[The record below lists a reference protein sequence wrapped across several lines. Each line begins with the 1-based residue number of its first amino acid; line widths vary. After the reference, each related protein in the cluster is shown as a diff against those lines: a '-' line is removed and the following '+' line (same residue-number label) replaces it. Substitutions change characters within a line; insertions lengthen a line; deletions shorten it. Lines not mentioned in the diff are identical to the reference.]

1 MTGWVRWVGA
11 AVAVLGSSSLGNAQS
26 IPRIASVF
34 PAGAAVGRSVEV
46 SMRGSN
52 LSAARHL
59 LVLGAPGVDAQL
71 LAGGTAPDASARPVF
86 QARCTTCHEARS
98 ADNRP
103 LGPEQWAQVVDRM
116 INLRGADIPKADRDK
131 IVDWLSAVARA
142 GVVSARITVAKDAAP
157 GTREIR
163 LVTERGV
170 SAGFSFE
177 VGTLP
182 EMVAS
187 GDSGKVG
194 LPVVVNGTLARS
206 GQQDRIPFDARKGQ
220 PINFNLKGFRL
231 NELSWSYF
239 NPTLAI
245 EDSKGRVVAKSLGRK
260 GLDPVLEWT
269 APADGSYT
277 LVVRDLLW
285 KGNPASVYRLVA
297 GAVPV
302 ESVLSPLVA
311 RPGSLLDAQLSGE
324 NGARLPVKVRTP
336 DDISG
341 IARVPT
347 PLGDS
352 PVLVRDLPDGGGPVP
367 VVALAQTVT
376 LPAAFSGKIS
386 DPSKQVDKFRIRALS
401 PCGME
406 MYAQRLGS
414 SLRPVVTI
422 RNAKGDVVTT
432 REMRDDNDLV
442 IGDAFREAGE
452 YVVEVSATEGSGA
465 GAYAWEATAGK
476 VVDFALTATPDGV
489 NLAPGQRGALL
500 VRATRRENIPGPIKV
515 DIADAPAWLKVEPGI
530 IPPDDDKTL
539 LLVTVSDK
547 APVGGAVLAIR
558 GTTEIPDAIDPR
570 VKVPLVRRARPI
582 ELYRGNNLNVR
593 QVERLSSYVGVTAE
607 VPPFSLVLDNPQPV
621 LLKAGEEV
629 EVRVAV
635 LRAAGTR
642 GDVLVQLAG
651 LPPGVRSQPFQ
662 VAVGGGQREAVFK
675 LIGDRGARFLIERS
689 SPDLP
694 PARFSF
700 VGTTGG
706 ADSLAPYQ
714 SSLTVP
720 ISGPRSK
727 VDLEKR

>member
-1 MTGWVRWVGA
+1 MKCFLKILTAGATALLVAGSVR
-11 AVAVLGSSSLGNAQS
+11 AQS
-26 IPRIASVF
+26 LPRIASVF
-34 PAGAAVGRSVEV
+34 PAGASVGQTVEV

-52 LSAARHL
+52 LSAGRQL
-59 LVLGAPGVDAQL
+59 LVLGAPGVKAQL
-71 LAGGTAPDASARPVF
+71 LTGGTAPDASARPVF

-98 ADNRP
+98 ADNRT
-103 LGPEQWAQVVDRM
+103 LAPEQWAQVVDRM
-116 INLRGADIPKADRDK
+116 INLRGADIPKVDRDK

-142 GVVSARITVAKDAAP
+142 GVVSARITVAGDAAP
-157 GTREIR
+157 GTREVR

-182 EMVAS
+182 EVAAS
-187 GDSGKVG
+187 GDNAKVS
-194 LPVVVNGTLARS
+194 LPVVLNGTLGRP

-220 PINFNLKGFRL
+220 KINFNLKGYRL

-239 NPTLAI
+239 NPTLSV
-245 EDSKGRVVAKSLGRK
+245 EDSKGKVLGKSLGRK

-269 APADGSYT
+269 APADGTFT

-302 ESVLSPLVA
+302 DSVLSPLVA
-311 RPGSLLDAQLSGE
+311 RPGTVVDAQLTGE
-324 NGARLPVKVRTP
+324 NGARMPVKVRTP
-336 DDISG
+336 RDVSG
-341 IARVPT
+341 VARVPT

-367 VVALAQTVT
+367 VVELAQTVT
-376 LPAAFSGKIS
+376 LPAAFSGRIAE
-386 DPSKQVDKFRIRALS
+386 PGKQTDKFRIRALA
-401 PCGME
+401 PCGLE
-406 MYAQRLGS
+406 LYAHRLGS

-422 RNAKGDVVTT
+422 RNTKGDVVNT

-452 YVVEVSATEGSGA
+452 FVVEVSAAEGSGA

-476 VVDFALTATPDGV
+476 VVDFTLTATPDGV
-489 NLAPGQRGALL
+489 NLAPGQRGALV
-500 VRATRRENIPGPIKV
+500 VRATRRENIPGPIRV
-515 DIADAPAWLKVEPGI
+515 EIPDAPPWLTVEPGI
-530 IPPDDDKTL
+530 IPPDDDKTV
-539 LLVTVSDK
+539 LLVTVNDK
-547 APVGGAVLAIR
+547 APVGGATLSIQ
-558 GTTEIPDAIDPR
+558 GTTEVPDTIDPR

-607 VPPFSLVLDNPQPV
+607 VPPFALVLDNPQPV
-621 LLKAGEEV
+621 VLKAGEEV

-635 LRAAGTR
+635 HRAPGFG
-642 GDVLVQLAG
+642 GDILVQLMG
-651 LPPGVRSQPFQ
+651 LPPGVRAQPFQ
-662 VAVGGGQREAVFK
+662 VGVGGGQREAVFK
-675 LIGDRGARFLIERS
+675 LIGDRGARYLIERPS
-689 SPDLP
+689 TELP
-694 PARFSF
+694 PARFVF

-714 SSLTVP
+714 SSLSVP